1 MVDRIPLFPDDGT
14 YPGYTATQPEVLTQ
28 DQYRAGQVNYFTQVL
43 GPQTASLREETGVG
57 VTKAPEVGREETRE
71 DDPSPKAPSAILA
84 ATRPTLGGDISAS
97 GEISFDIPDANPG
110 GGSYSKFLSEKGM
123 DDRIPLV
130 NIYEGMAYDDIEVNL
145 FENIGAAAKEGGK
158 KVADP
163 KKAVGSMFKNV
174 KNAFNNNSFRGF
186 GAGGAFADMVHSIQ
200 YRDLDLIR
208 IARTAGAADTG
219 FAMTLGD
226 YGITRAPGG
235 RTYTGNT
242 RGMDIET
249 ITALEAISKGY
260 DPTRGR
266 YNPLDPRSNQT
277 VVASG
282 GIQVSNNPM
291 DGFIRANGTVY
302 DPRFIGAGASGAYAR
317 TDMIKKAA
325 TYYGVTPDQMSGALA
340 VARSGTMNVRQALNN
355 VLAPKL
361 KAFQEKAS
369 QEMEA
374 FKEEQ
379 RQRDFDQRMYGADS
393 PRPETRAREDRER
406 ERVERTVADVKDRT
420 EATKGS
426 RETFAIGFADGGR
439 VGLAMGGAPRMASG
453 FVERPPDQVPEDQT
467 VADDKKAQLP
477 EGAFVINAAAAEFMG
492 TDDVRKMLLD
502 AHKEALRQGLVVDK
516 QGNGAKLIDV
526 AISRGEVVVAPHL
539 AKIIGYDRLIKI
551 NNRGKPETRERI
563 QENDQQPIGVAEGGF
578 IPQPTSKPG
587 LVERRRDEALADVEL
602 RADLEAFIREDNLA
616 RLGWKLYTSGQL
628 KLQGVPFERDAP
640 LGYTTRGQYFPQA
653 SEDTYTDANITP
665 IDDPRLMVPKIAK
678 KADPGFVADPNTP
691 TAMYFAEPTYIPRS
705 QRDPENPEFFET
717 KRQKRLIEAGIGPK
731 YTQAQVML
739 TLAHELRHAAID
751 HLVTKYGAPHRSLAT
766 EERLMDFADG
776 KARKLAAKIDKSVS
790 KYSPHYNE
798 QVDERTANKEMYRS
812 MFKMY
817 DEMAGIVLKELKV
830 PKRAVAT
837 KKGFLEK
844 FMDNLFK

>member
-1 MVDRIPLFPDDGT
+1 L
-14 YPGYTATQPEVLTQ
+14 TAE
-28 DQYRAGQVNYFTQVL
+28 QYQAGPVNYFAQVL
-43 GPQTASLREETGVG
+43 GPQTASLKEETGVG
-57 VTKAPEVGREETRE
+57 VTKAPEVGGEETRE

-110 GGSYSKFLSEKGM
+110 GGSYSKFLSQKGM
-123 DDRIPLV
+123 NDRIPLV
-130 NIYEGMAYDDIEVNL
+130 NIYEGMAYDDKEVNL

-163 KKAVGSMFKNV
+163 KKAVSSIFGTV
-174 KNAFNNNSFRGF
+174 KNAFGNNSFRGF
-186 GAGGAFADMVHSIQ
+186 GAAGAFADMVHSLQ

-208 IARTAGAADTG
+208 AARTAGAADTG

-226 YGITRAPGG
+226 YGITRAPGSG
-235 RTYTGNT
+235 RYTGNT

-249 ITALEAISKGY
+249 ITALEALSKGY
-260 DPTRGR
+260 DPHTSHGGSR
-266 YNPLDPRSNQT
+266 YNPLDPSKSQT

-282 GIQVSNNPM
+282 GLQVSNNPM
-291 DGFIRANGTVY
+291 DGFIRANGSVY

-317 TDMIKKAA
+317 TDMIEKAA
-325 TYYGVTPDQMSGALA
+325 GYYGVTPDQMSGALA

-374 FKEEQ
+374 YKEEQ

-492 TDDVRKMLLD
+492 TDDVRTMLLD

-539 AKIIGYDRLIKI
+539 AKIIGYDRLTKI

-563 QENDQQPIGVAEGGF
+563 QENGQAAAPATMQAATGMLVSGQMVNPTLTQQDLREEGFLSKEYTPMPDIPIPSRDEDTFFGYTVGELKRAIKGVEIKGFEKNPYIRTGISRGGKESSAF
-578 IPQPTSKPG
+578 GPMQVTYTTLEDFKKRSPEYRFLSDGDKIYVDDMIQQGKDFVNFQKSGAIYRNGKRQKVSKEQAKNLRAYG
-587 LVERRRDEALADVEL
+587 SGTIDRARHEEHYDLVSDMVLRLKLSDHKTLEEALASYGEG
-602 RADLEAFIREDNLA
+602 RA
-616 RLGWKLYTSGQL
+616 Y
-628 KLQGVPFERDAP
+628 
-640 LGYTTRGQYFPQA
+640 
-653 SEDTYTDANITP
+653 
-665 IDDPRLMVPKIAK
+665 AK
-678 KADPGFVADPNTP
+678 K
-691 TAMYFAEPTYIPRS
+691 
-705 QRDPENPEFFET
+705 
-717 KRQKRLIEAGIGPK
+717 
-731 YTQAQVML
+731 
-739 TLAHELRHAAID
+739 
-751 HLVTKYGAPHRSLAT
+751 
-766 EERLMDFADG
+766 
-776 KARKLAAKIDKSVS
+776 
-790 KYSPHYNE
+790 
-798 QVDERTANKEMYRS
+798 
-812 MFKMY
+812 
-817 DEMAGIVLKELKV
+817 VLKGL
-830 PKRAVAT
+830 
-837 KKGFLEK
+837 
-844 FMDNLFK
+844 D